1 MARCPSAATAALR
14 APYRGIADC
23 ARRVVTEEGVRA
35 LFKGVEARVLI
46 ISPLFGITLLFYEA
60 QRRLLA
66 AKE

>member
-1 MARCPSAATAALR
+1 M
-14 APYRGIADC
+14 
-23 ARRVVTEEGVRA
+23 TEEGVRA